1 MKSERWLRQV
11 GLVAIMGTL
20 AVLLWGVWRGRRRPS
35 GRKTGREPRILR
47 TSTTT
52 LLITVGYLG
61 LCYRL
66 WRPLPLVLSRPAR
79 ALALL
84 LGSLLYFPGLA
95 LVLWGRLTL
104 GQMYNVSSSMGA
116 QLYADQRL
124 ITHGPFAYVRHP
136 MYLGLWLVGI
146 GGLLLYRTW
155 TFVFFLLQLPAMFV
169 RAWREEQALA
179 AEFGLEWQVYCQQT
193 PAWLP
198 RCSQNIRGSLSNCH
212 SGRSLRSEESFFWN
226 NTEDSSSK
234 TPRNDTRKY
243 RLSASFA

>member
-1 MKSERWLRQV
+1 MAHSLITTERWLQRV
-11 GLVAIMGTL
+11 GLGAVLGTL
-20 AVLLWGVWRGRRRPS
+20 AVVLCGVWRGTRRPS
-35 GRKTGREPRILR
+35 GRKVGRDPQLLR
-47 TSTTT
+47 TSTAT
-52 LLITVGYLG
+52 LLITLAYLG

-66 WRPLPLVLSRPAR
+66 WRPLPLVLSRLAR
-79 ALALL
+79 GLALI

-136 MYLGLWLVGI
+136 MYLGLWFVGI

-155 TFVFFLLQLPAMFV
+155 TFVFFLLQLPAMFM

-179 AEFGLEWQVYCQQT
+179 AEFGPQWQAYCQQAT
-193 PAWLP
+193 AWLP
-198 RCSQNIRGSLSNCH
+198 H
-212 SGRSLRSEESFFWN
+212 FF
-226 NTEDSSSK
+226 K
-234 TPRNDTRKY
+234 T
-243 RLSASFA
+243 S